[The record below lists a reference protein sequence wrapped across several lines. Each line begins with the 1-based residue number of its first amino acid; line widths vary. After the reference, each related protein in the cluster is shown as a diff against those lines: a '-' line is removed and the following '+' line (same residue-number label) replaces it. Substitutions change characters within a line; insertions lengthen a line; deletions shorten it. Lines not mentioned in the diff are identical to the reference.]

1 MRKSQKNTAARELNT
16 NIILDRLPESVEVR
30 GKEYKI
36 YSDFRTSILFE
47 TMMRSRELR
56 PHEKIRQ
63 MLQIYY
69 PAIPPDREE
78 AVKKI
83 LWFYAG
89 GKETKQKKEEKN
101 RTRKSFRKNQTAY
114 SFEQDAP
121 YIYAAFRKEYRIN
134 LQKIKNEELHWW
146 EFLALFDSLPDDS
159 KIMKIMY
166 WRTCSTSGLPR
177 KEVERLNELKER
189 YKLVDEES
197 IEEKI
202 SLELRNQKMQEYVR
216 KRYEEVGMCEQEKP
230 GRN

>member
-1 MRKSQKNTAARELNT
+1 MNI

-69 PAIPPDREE
+69 PVIPPDREE

-89 GKETKQKKEEKN
+89 GKEAKQKREEKN
-101 RTRKSFRKNQTAY
+101 TTRKSFRKNQTAY

-121 YIYAAFRKEYRIN
+121 YIYAAFRKEYGIN

-197 IEEKI
+197 VEEKI
-202 SLELRNQKMQEYVR
+202 SLELRNQKMQEYVQ

>member
-1 MRKSQKNTAARELNT
+1 MVLRW
-16 NIILDRLPESVEVR
+16 
-30 GKEYKI
+30 GK
-36 YSDFRTSILFE
+36 
-47 TMMRSRELR
+47 RS
-56 PHEKIRQ
+56 KT
-63 MLQIYY
+63 
-69 PAIPPDREE
+69 
-78 AVKKI
+78 
-83 LWFYAG
+83 
-89 GKETKQKKEEKN
+89 KEGRKN

-121 YIYAAFRKEYRIN
+121 YIYAAFRKEYGIN

-197 IEEKI
+197 VEEKI
-202 SLELRNQKMQEYVR
+202 SLELRNQKMQEYVQ

>member
-16 NIILDRLPESVEVR
+16 NIILDRLPKSVEVR

-101 RTRKSFRKNQTAY
+101 RTENHSGRIRRLTALNRTHHTFMQHSAKN
-114 SFEQDAP
+114 
-121 YIYAAFRKEYRIN
+121 
-134 LQKIKNEELHWW
+134 
-146 EFLALFDSLPDDS
+146 
-159 KIMKIMY
+159 M
-166 WRTCSTSGLPR
+166 
-177 KEVERLNELKER
+177 
-189 YKLVDEES
+189 ES
-197 IEEKI
+197 M
-202 SLELRNQKMQEYVR
+202 S
-216 KRYEEVGMCEQEKP
+216 
-230 GRN
+230 

>member
-1 MRKSQKNTAARELNT
+1 MNI

-30 GKEYKI
+30 GKEHKI

-69 PAIPPDREE
+69 PVIPPDREE

-89 GKETKQKKEEKN
+89 GKEAKQKKEEKN

-121 YIYAAFRKEYRIN
+121 YIYAAFRKEYGIN

-197 IEEKI
+197 VEEKV
-202 SLELRNQKMQEYVR
+202 SLELRNQKMQEYVQ

>member
-1 MRKSQKNTAARELNT
+1 
-16 NIILDRLPESVEVR
+16 
-30 GKEYKI
+30 
-36 YSDFRTSILFE
+36 LFE

-69 PAIPPDREE
+69 PVIPPDREE

-121 YIYAAFRKEYRIN
+121 YIYAAFRKEYGIN

>member
-69 PAIPPDREE
+69 PVIPPDREE

-89 GKETKQKKEEKN
+89 GKEAKQKREEKTEQENHSGRIRQPTALN
-101 RTRKSFRKNQTAY
+101 RMRRTFTQHSAKN
-114 SFEQDAP
+114 
-121 YIYAAFRKEYRIN
+121 
-134 LQKIKNEELHWW
+134 
-146 EFLALFDSLPDDS
+146 
-159 KIMKIMY
+159 M
-166 WRTCSTSGLPR
+166 
-177 KEVERLNELKER
+177 
-189 YKLVDEES
+189 ES
-197 IEEKI
+197 IF
-202 SLELRNQKMQEYVR
+202 RR
-216 KRYEEVGMCEQEKP
+216 
-230 GRN
+230 